1 MAAVAQPV
9 QHELIVLDSSEGSEN
24 EDEYIARPLNIDPP
38 IGFKLEEEP
47 AKAEGQPTPSPPL
60 AQPEA
65 APSISSPLREEG
77 QEHAGSGS
85 GSGSLHSDAEEE
97 EQEANQPTRQF
108 DEISTPTLSKEK
120 TTPISKEKKQA
131 YPVLQHCRCR
141 HEDSSE
147 GSENED
153 EYIARPL
160 NIDPPIGFKLEEDIS
175 GSPALP
181 LPTRRKVK
189 RKRYKMKNPPK
200 NLSGPKKHKTQ
211 R

>member
-85 GSGSLHSDAEEE
+85 GSGLG
-97 EQEANQPTRQF
+97 
-108 DEISTPTLSKEK
+108 LG
-120 TTPISKEKKQA
+120 
-131 YPVLQHCRCR
+131 L
-141 HEDSSE
+141 
-147 GSENED
+147 
-153 EYIARPL
+153 
-160 NIDPPIGFKLEEDIS
+160 GFGL
-175 GSPALP
+175 GL
-181 LPTRRKVK
+181 
-189 RKRYKMKNPPK
+189 
-200 NLSGPKKHKTQ
+200 G
-211 R
+211 